1 MDFTDTIRHWVALDN
16 RIKRHNVEVKA
27 ARVERNELTADIIAY
42 ADSNG
47 MRNATVQIT
56 DGKLKF
62 QDTRITAPL
71 TFKFVKR
78 CLTECIGDASKVEQL
93 IKYMKEQRE
102 VLYVSEIKRSYNS

>member
-1 MDFTDTIRHWVALDN
+1 MDFADNIKQWVALDN
-16 RIKRHNVEVKA
+16 RIKRYNAEMKL
-27 ARVERNELTADIIAY
+27 ARIDRNDLTANIIAY
-42 ADSNG
+42 ADSNN

-62 QDTRITAPL
+62 QDTRTTAPL

-78 CLTECIGDASKVEQL
+78 CLTDCIGDASKVEQL

-102 VLYVSEIKRSYNS
+102 VRYISEIKRTYNS